1 MNSVL
6 EHEVDEIGGWLH
18 KLVQLLQV
26 LELSTFFLVEDIK
39 VVLRCIELHVFE
51 LGRKVN
57 FLFSDLLI
65 ALLQLLLLFLK

>member
-6 EHEVDEIGGWLH
+6 EHEVDEIRGWLD

-39 VVLRCIELHVFE
+39 VVLRSIELHVFE
-51 LGRKVN
+51 LGRQVN

>member
-6 EHEVDEIGGWLH
+6 EHEVDEIGGWLD

-39 VVLRCIELHVFE
+39 VVLRSIELHVFE
-51 LGRKVN
+51 LGRQVN